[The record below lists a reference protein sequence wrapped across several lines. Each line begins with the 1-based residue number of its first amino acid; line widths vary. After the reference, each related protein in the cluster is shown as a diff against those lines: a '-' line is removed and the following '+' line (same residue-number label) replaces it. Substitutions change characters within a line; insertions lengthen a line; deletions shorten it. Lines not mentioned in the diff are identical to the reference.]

1 MTTSVIEFLIAA
13 KTIRR
18 ISPVLSEPA
27 YSVLVDNR
35 RRTEPIYF
43 EINHKYNPTQYQ
55 SLWKHTLPMLTHTLC
70 KVHFIANSHLRF
82 LSISYASVSKIVNM
96 LELNNQRDSKVETNF

>member
-18 ISPVLSEPA
+18 ITPMLSEPV
-27 YSVLVDNR
+27 YSVLVDNK

-43 EINHKYNPTQYQ
+43 EINHTYKYTVQ
-55 SLWKHTLPMLTHTLC
+55 
-70 KVHFIANSHLRF
+70 
-82 LSISYASVSKIVNM
+82 
-96 LELNNQRDSKVETNF
+96 

>member
-18 ISPVLSEPA
+18 ITPVLSEPA

-43 EINHKYNPTQYQ
+43 EINHKYITEEVW
-55 SLWKHTLPMLTHTLC
+55 LKGD
-70 KVHFIANSHLRF
+70 KAI
-82 LSISYASVSKIVNM
+82 
-96 LELNNQRDSKVETNF
+96 

>member
-18 ISPVLSEPA
+18 ITPVLSEPV

-43 EINHKYNPTQYQ
+43 EINHKYTCEEPPYRG
-55 SLWKHTLPMLTHTLC
+55 LW
-70 KVHFIANSHLRF
+70 I
-82 LSISYASVSKIVNM
+82 IV
-96 LELNNQRDSKVETNF
+96 ER